1 MYLVSVVV
9 KVCHSSAFQTISV
22 RSVYIKIKNHSG
34 SILANLRNKTT
45 YNGKPHSYSNRSK
58 IYKGLFLWWKD
69 HKQKMFKTFSF
80 CLFNK
85 LELCSIYLYFLRC
98 CFSKEVI

>member
-9 KVCHSSAFQTISV
+9 KVYHSSAFQTISV
-22 RSVYIKIKNHSG
+22 RSVYIKIINHSG
-34 SILANLRNKTT
+34 SILANLSNKTT
-45 YNGKPHSYSNRSK
+45 YNEKPHSYSNSGK

-69 HKQKMFKTFSF
+69 LKQKMFKTFSF
-80 CLFNK
+80 SLLNK

-98 CFSKEVI
+98 CFFKKVI